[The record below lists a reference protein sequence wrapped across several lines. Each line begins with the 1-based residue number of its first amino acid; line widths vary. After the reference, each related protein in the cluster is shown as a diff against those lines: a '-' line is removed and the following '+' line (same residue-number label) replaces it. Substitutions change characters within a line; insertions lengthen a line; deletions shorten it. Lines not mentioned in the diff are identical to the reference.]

1 MSSGKNITP
10 IVVIGFV
17 VLLLGAMAILGE
29 SDSKEIEPPVWDII
43 RPPSDVTSMVD
54 AGDTIWV
61 GGKDGV
67 IGINK
72 SSHELVE
79 FPCEQ
84 RLTYTRNML
93 WEDGVLWI
101 GHDRGL
107 TRWTEDG
114 WYTYTE
120 EDDIVTN
127 RVNWVMRDNRG
138 TLWAGTWHGAY
149 FNNGSGWGRLTTE
162 DGLINDNVN
171 TIKQHSGGAIWFGS
185 YTTPEGGISV
195 LDNGEWQYFSTA
207 NGLVHNNIV
216 QFYEDNDGSMWAST
230 GLMNVGAGTRF
241 QKDGDAWEIVDTL
254 TSEDGIP
261 EGKVRSIFRDSGE
274 ALWVGT
280 EDKGM
285 ALIDD
290 NGIRVISVDDG
301 LSHDEV
307 KVYLEDGLGYLW
319 LGTRDGIT
327 LLTRDDIRNIQ

>member
-1 MSSGKNITP
+1 MSNNNRTP
-10 IVVIGFV
+10 VLLIGFV
-17 VLLLGAMAILGE
+17 VILLATMAVFQK
-29 SDSKEIEPPVWDII
+29 KEPVDVEDPVWKII
-43 RPPSDVTSMVD
+43 RPPSDITTMVD
-54 AGDTIWV
+54 SGDIIWV

-67 IGINK
+67 VGINEEK
-72 SSHELVE
+72 HELVE
-79 FPCEQ
+79 FNCEQ

-107 TRWTEDG
+107 TRWTEEG

-120 EDDIVTN
+120 EDGMVTD
-127 RVNWVMRDNRG
+127 RVNWVMRDIEG
-138 TLWAGTWHGAY
+138 VLWAGTWHGAY
-149 FNNGSGWGRLTTE
+149 FDDGSGWDRITVD
-162 DGLINDNVN
+162 DGLLNNNVN
-171 TIKQHSGGAIWFGS
+171 TIRQHSDGDLWFGS

-195 LDNGEWQYFSTA
+195 RTDDGWQYFSTE

-216 QFYEDNDGSMWAST
+216 QFYEDLDGSMWAST
-230 GLMNVGAGTRF
+230 GLLTKGGGIKF
-241 QKDGDAWEIVDTL
+241 QFDKNWEITETL

-261 EGKVRSIFRDSGE
+261 EGKVRSMFRDTGGV
-274 ALWVGT
+274 LWVGT

-290 NGIRVISVDDG
+290 NGIRVISKDDG

-307 KVYLEDGLGYLW
+307 KVYHEDDFGFLW

-327 LLTRDDIRNIQ
+327 LLTRENILGIP